1 MGKSISFSLLSPP
14 LGPTGASRPSSP
26 LLSSGRGPACPASPL
41 AFGQAAQQDRPSC
54 FPLAAALLA
63 PSSPSLAQP
72 ATRPNSRLRSPAV
85 RMCARTAQ
93 LPSLRPAYAAR
104 DAELHGPVP
113 SPMGPARQPEKKG
126 KDGDAASPSARRL
139 PSVVLFAWYPAS
151 PSPPA
156 SSVSQPDDAARTPR
170 PTARPRMPLRARR
183 LEPRLALRTRRDT
196 TGLAP
201 HRALTAPASR
211 PHHTVTCSS
220 SRTFPSRAPTP
231 YHGWTPRVRL
241 PHPDDRSRP

>member
-1 MGKSISFSLLSPP
+1 MGKSVSFSLLSPP

-54 FPLAAALLA
+54 FPLAATLLA
-63 PSSPSLAQP
+63 PSSPSLARP

-85 RMCARTAQ
+85 RMCACTAQ

-156 SSVSQPDDAARTPR
+156 SSVSQPDNAARTPR

-183 LEPRLALRTRRDT
+183 PEPRLALRTHCDT

-201 HRALTAPASR
+201 HRALTAPAS
-211 PHHTVTCSS
+211 
-220 SRTFPSRAPTP
+220 
-231 YHGWTPRVRL
+231 
-241 PHPDDRSRP
+241 

>member
-1 MGKSISFSLLSPP
+1 LASAQPAPP
-14 LGPTGASRPSSP
+14 APWPNRRRQPAGPAS
-26 LLSSGRGPACPASPL
+26 RGPAWPAAKTGTPL
-41 AFGQAAQQDRPSC
+41 PTLGQRPG
-54 FPLAAALLA
+54 LQALPAA
-63 PSSPSLAQP
+63 PSHRRSLGHARM
-72 ATRPNSRLRSPAV
+72 RP
-85 RMCARTAQ
+85 
-93 LPSLRPAYAAR
+93 AR

-113 SPMGPARQPEKKG
+113 SPVGPACQPGKKR

-170 PTARPRMPLRARR
+170 PTARPRMPLHARR
-183 LEPRLALRTRRDT
+183 PEPRLALRTRRDT

-231 YHGWTPRVRL
+231 CHGWTPRVRL